1 MDKKSFTLIEL
12 LVVIAIIG
20 ILAGILI
27 ISMSNATNS
36 ANDARRKADINQIVK
51 KLLIHNT
58 SNTAY
63 PIESCS
69 IGSNCSA
76 TLNTIL
82 SEAVNIK
89 DPRGTYYTYSSSDG
103 IDFFVSAALSDLNT
117 YTYNSATSSYVSS
130 TDSSCVSGGG
140 LTCTPSTDGSY
151 KVLKY
156 TLTGAATGT
165 TTWTA
170 PVGVTQVQYLIVAG
184 GGGGGGTGTTIG
196 GGGGGGGGVL
206 TGTKSVSSLS
216 PENIKVGSGGLAAT
230 FAGGHIEEDHNGDN
244 SEFSTFTAIGGGR
257 GGDQNVNGSSGGSG
271 GGAGSNGRTG
281 GAGTAGQG
289 NAGGNSAAGN
299 HAGGGG
305 GAGGIGQNDRGASGG
320 GAGGIGIANSI
331 TGQQVYYGGGGG
343 GGYGG
348 TGGIDGGANAFSSAV
363 NNLGGG
369 GGGNYLNYGV
379 GNGGSGVVI
388 IRYLIP

>member
-1 MDKKSFTLIEL
+1 MNKKSFTLIEL

-36 ANDARRKADINQIVK
+36 ANDAKRKADINQIVK
-51 KLLIHNT
+51 KLLIYNA

-82 SEAVNIK
+82 GEAVNAK
-89 DPRGTYYTYSSSDG
+89 DPQGTYYTYSSSDG
-103 IDFFVSAALSDLNT
+103 IDFFVSASLSDSNI
-117 YTYNSATSSYVSS
+117 YTYSSATSSYVSS

-156 TLTGAATGT
+156 TLTGPNTGT
-165 TTWTA
+165 TTWTP
-170 PVGVTQVQYLIVAG
+170 PVGVTQVQYLIVGG
-184 GGGGGGTGTTIG
+184 GGGGGGTGATIG

-206 TGTKSVSSLS
+206 TGTKSVSNSS
-216 PENIKVGSGGLAAT
+216 PENIRVGSGGVAQT
-230 FAGGHIEEDHNGDN
+230 SNGDY
-244 SEFSTFTAIGGGR
+244 SMFSTFTAIGGGR
-257 GGDQNVNGSSGGSG
+257 GGDQNTNGFSGSSG
-271 GGAGSNGRTG
+271 GGAGSNGHTG
-281 GAGTAGQG
+281 GAGTSGQG

-305 GAGGIGQNDRGASGG
+305 GAGSIGQNDRGASGG
-320 GAGGIGIANSI
+320 GAGGAGIASSI
-331 TGQQVYYGGGGG
+331 TGEQVYYGGGGG

-348 TGGIDGGANAFSSAV
+348 AGGEGGGGAAFNHGI
-363 NNLGGG
+363 NNFGGG

-379 GNGGSGVVI
+379 GNGGSGIVI
-388 IRYLIP
+388 IRYLTP